1 MWVVEHLG
9 VGGAPLC
16 LETNIMD
23 LALVILAAASPF
35 ITLAWWVNNEDKRYH
50 ERKMKQLEIER
61 LRQEALNSTRKT
73 MDNLAK

>member
-1 MWVVEHLG
+1 MVVEHLG
-9 VGGAPLC
+9 VGGAPLR
-16 LETNIMD
+16 LETNIVD
-23 LALVILAAASPF
+23 LALVILATAAPF

-73 MDNLAK
+73 MENLAK

>member
-1 MWVVEHLG
+1 MVVEHLG
-9 VGGAPLC
+9 VGGAPLR
-16 LETNIMD
+16 LEANIVD
-23 LALVILAAASPF
+23 LALVILAAALPF

-73 MDNLAK
+73 MENLAK